1 MKLTLDM
8 EDSETDAVAVD
19 NADPTT
25 SVLPAI
31 AIPRQ
36 SPTYRYITESMKQA
50 EDTDDSDAASF
61 VNVWPATSGTPSIA
75 FPRLSP
81 VRVAHGP
88 PMTERDSMKHSTD
101 SGDTDASDSSPY
113 SMWHS
118 LLPPLQHLNSAAQS
132 DVRVYTYA
140 PQQHPPGYP
149 YQPDASCASN
159 VYGHDNSI
167 YYDENI
173 VHNTPPRHA
182 HPLYARNSTDT
193 CQSVPSIGFLTLQDY
208 RKNFR

>member
-1 MKLTLDM
+1 M

-25 SVLPAI
+25 SVHPAI
-31 AIPRQ
+31 AFPRQ
-36 SPTYRYITESMKQA
+36 SPTYRSIAESKLTIDM
-50 EDTDDSDAASF
+50 EDSDAASF